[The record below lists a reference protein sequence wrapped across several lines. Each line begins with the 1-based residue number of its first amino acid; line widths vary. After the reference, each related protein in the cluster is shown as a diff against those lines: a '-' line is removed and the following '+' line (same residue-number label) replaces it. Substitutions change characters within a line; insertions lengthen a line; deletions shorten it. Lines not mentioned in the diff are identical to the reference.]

1 MTIYIV
7 SPSVSPE
14 ELIGDMTLA
23 PKAMTGRS
31 EADLARAMA
40 EHLLTANPAS
50 GAKALAVLRDAFPD
64 SPLTVRVAALAALAG
79 RTP

>member
-1 MTIYIV
+1 MTIYVV

-14 ELIGDMTLA
+14 ELIGDMPLA
-23 PKAMTGRS
+23 PREMTGRS